1 MMMKMNLVPS
11 ILFMMFFS
19 FIIQYH
25 IMSVIMTNDVTN
37 IRNSLGKLYISTI
50 MAFLMGIV
58 EVMMHDFYAGM
69 LSLQY
74 YFPLFV
80 VLGVFYYLYKIQYK
94 INEKEYLNE
103 MIEHHSMALLTSDE
117 ILKKTKDDNIILL
130 ADSIIKGQQKEIS
143 IMKQM
148 VQNMNMN

>member
-1 MMMKMNLVPS
+1 MMKMNLLPS

-19 FIIQYH
+19 FIIQYY
-25 IMSVIMTNDVTN
+25 IMSLIMVNDITN

-58 EVMMHDFYAGM
+58 EVMMHDFFSGV

-74 YFPLFV
+74 YIPLFII
-80 VLGVFYYLYKIQYK
+80 LGTLYYLYKTQYK
-94 INEKEYLNE
+94 INDKEYLNE

-117 ILKKTKDDNIILL
+117 ILKKTKDDNMILL

-148 VQNMNMN
+148 VQNMN

>member
-1 MMMKMNLVPS
+1 MV
-11 ILFMMFFS
+11 
-19 FIIQYH
+19 
-25 IMSVIMTNDVTN
+25 NDITN

-58 EVMMHDFYAGM
+58 EVMMHDFFSGV

-74 YFPLFV
+74 YIPLFII
-80 VLGVFYYLYKIQYK
+80 LGTLYYLYKTQYK
-94 INEKEYLNE
+94 INDKEYLNE

-117 ILKKTKDDNIILL
+117 ILKKTKDDNMILL

-148 VQNMNMN
+148 VQNMN

>member
-1 MMMKMNLVPS
+1 MMKMNLLPS

-19 FIIQYH
+19 FIIQYY
-25 IMSVIMTNDVTN
+25 IMSLIMTNDVTN
-37 IRNSLGKLYISTI
+37 IRNSLGKLYLSTI

-58 EVMMHDFYAGM
+58 EVMMHDFYVGV

-74 YFPLFV
+74 YIPLFV
-80 VLGVFYYLYKIQYK
+80 LLGTLYYLYKSQYK
-94 INEKEYLNE
+94 INDKEYLNE

-117 ILKKTKDDNIILL
+117 ILKKTTDDNMILL
-130 ADSIIKGQQKEIS
+130 ADSIIKEQQKEIS

-148 VQNMNMN
+148 VQNMK

>member
-1 MMMKMNLVPS
+1 MKMNLLPS

-19 FIIQYH
+19 FIIQYY
-25 IMSVIMTNDVTN
+25 IMSIIMTNDVTN

-58 EVMMHDFYAGM
+58 EVMMHDFYFGV

-74 YFPLFV
+74 YIPLFV
-80 VLGVFYYLYKIQYK
+80 ILGIFYYLYKKQYK
-94 INEKEYLNE
+94 INDKEYLNE

-117 ILKKTKDDNIILL
+117 ILKKTKDDNMILL

-148 VQNMNMN
+148 VQNMG

>member
-1 MMMKMNLVPS
+1 MMKMNLLPS

-19 FIIQYH
+19 FIIQYY

-58 EVMMHDFYAGM
+58 EVMMHDFYSGV

-74 YFPLFV
+74 YIPLFV
-80 VLGVFYYLYKIQYK
+80 VLGILYYLYKIQYK
-94 INEKEYLNE
+94 INDKEYLNE

-117 ILKKTKDDNIILL
+117 ILKKTNDDNVILL

-148 VQNMNMN
+148 VQNMN

>member
-1 MMMKMNLVPS
+1 MMKMNLLPS

-19 FIIQYH
+19 FIIQYY

-37 IRNSLGKLYISTI
+37 IRNSLGKLYLSTI

-58 EVMMHDFYAGM
+58 EVMMHDFYVGV

-74 YFPLFV
+74 YIPLFV
-80 VLGVFYYLYKIQYK
+80 LLGTLYYLYKSQYR
-94 INEKEYLNE
+94 INDKEYLNE
-103 MIEHHSMALLTSDE
+103 MIEHHSMALLTSGE
-117 ILKKTKDDNIILL
+117 ILKKTKDDNMILL
-130 ADSIIKGQQKEIS
+130 ADSIIKEQQKEIS

-148 VQNMNMN
+148 VQNMS

>member
-1 MMMKMNLVPS
+1 MMKMNLLPS

-19 FIIQYH
+19 FIIQYY
-25 IMSVIMTNDVTN
+25 IMSLIMTNDVTN
-37 IRNSLGKLYISTI
+37 IRNSLGKLYISTM

-58 EVMMHDFYAGM
+58 EVMMHDFYFGV

-74 YFPLFV
+74 YIPLFV
-80 VLGVFYYLYKIQYK
+80 ILGTFYYLYKSQYK
-94 INEKEYLNE
+94 INDKEYLNE
-103 MIEHHSMALLTSDE
+103 MIEHHSMALLTSHE
-117 ILKKTKDDNIILL
+117 ILKKTTDDNMILL

-148 VQNMNMN
+148 VQNMG

>member
-1 MMMKMNLVPS
+1 MMKMNLLPS

-19 FIIQYH
+19 FIIQYY

-58 EVMMHDFYAGM
+58 EVMMHDFYFGV

-74 YFPLFV
+74 YIPLFV
-80 VLGVFYYLYKIQYK
+80 ILGTLYYLYKKQYK
-94 INEKEYLNE
+94 INDKEYLNE

-117 ILKKTKDDNIILL
+117 ILKKTKDDNMILL

-148 VQNMNMN
+148 VQNMS

>member
-1 MMMKMNLVPS
+1 
-11 ILFMMFFS
+11 
-19 FIIQYH
+19 
-25 IMSVIMTNDVTN
+25 MTNDVTN

-58 EVMMHDFYAGM
+58 EVMMHDFYFGV

-74 YFPLFV
+74 YIPLFV
-80 VLGVFYYLYKIQYK
+80 ILGIFYYLYKKQYK
-94 INEKEYLNE
+94 INDKEYLNE

-117 ILKKTKDDNIILL
+117 ILKKTKDDNMILL

-148 VQNMNMN
+148 VQNMG

>member
-1 MMMKMNLVPS
+1 MMKMNLLPS

-19 FIIQYH
+19 FIIQYY
-25 IMSVIMTNDVTN
+25 IMSIVMTNDITN

-50 MAFLMGIV
+50 MALLMGIV
-58 EVMMHDFYAGM
+58 EVMMHDFYTGV

-74 YFPLFV
+74 YVPLFV
-80 VLGVFYYLYKIQYK
+80 ILGTFYYLYKKQYK
-94 INEKEYLNE
+94 INDKEYLNE

-117 ILKKTKDDNIILL
+117 ILKKTSDDNMILL

-148 VQNMNMN
+148 VQNMS

>member
-1 MMMKMNLVPS
+1 
-11 ILFMMFFS
+11 
-19 FIIQYH
+19 
-25 IMSVIMTNDVTN
+25 MTNDVTN

-58 EVMMHDFYAGM
+58 EVMMHDFYSGV

-74 YFPLFV
+74 YIPLFV
-80 VLGVFYYLYKIQYK
+80 ILGTLYYLYKKQYK
-94 INEKEYLNE
+94 VNDKEYLNE

-117 ILKKTKDDNIILL
+117 ILKKTKDDNMILL

-148 VQNMNMN
+148 VQNMS

>member
-1 MMMKMNLVPS
+1 
-11 ILFMMFFS
+11 
-19 FIIQYH
+19 
-25 IMSVIMTNDVTN
+25 MTNDVTN

-58 EVMMHDFYAGM
+58 EVMMHDFYSGV

-74 YFPLFV
+74 YIPLFV
-80 VLGVFYYLYKIQYK
+80 ILGTLYYLYKKQYK
-94 INEKEYLNE
+94 INDKEYLNE

-117 ILKKTKDDNIILL
+117 ILKKTKDDNMILL

-148 VQNMNMN
+148 VQNMS

>member
-1 MMMKMNLVPS
+1 MKMNLLPS

-19 FIIQYH
+19 FIIQYY
-25 IMSVIMTNDVTN
+25 IMSLIMVNDITN
-37 IRNSLGKLYISTI
+37 IRNSLGKLYLSTI

-58 EVMMHDFYAGM
+58 EVMMHDFYFGM

-74 YFPLFV
+74 YIPLFV
-80 VLGVFYYLYKIQYK
+80 ILGAFYYLYKSQYK
-94 INEKEYLNE
+94 INDKEYLNE
-103 MIEHHSMALLTSDE
+103 MIEHHSMTLLTSDE
-117 ILKKTKDDNIILL
+117 ILQKTTDDNVILL

-148 VQNMNMN
+148 VQNMN

>member
-1 MMMKMNLVPS
+1 MMKMNLLPS

-19 FIIQYH
+19 FIIQYY
-25 IMSVIMTNDVTN
+25 IMSIIMTNDVTN

-58 EVMMHDFYAGM
+58 EVMMHDFYSGI

-74 YFPLFV
+74 YIPLFV
-80 VLGVFYYLYKIQYK
+80 LLGTLYYFYKYQYK
-94 INEKEYLNE
+94 ISDKEYLNE

-117 ILKKTKDDNIILL
+117 ILKKTSDDNVILL

-148 VQNMNMN
+148 VQNMK

>member
-1 MMMKMNLVPS
+1 MMKMNLLPS

-19 FIIQYH
+19 FIIQYY
-25 IMSVIMTNDVTN
+25 IMSLIMTNDVTN
-37 IRNSLGKLYISTI
+37 IRNSLGKLYLSTI

-58 EVMMHDFYAGM
+58 EVMMHDFYFGV

-74 YFPLFV
+74 YIPLLV
-80 VLGVFYYLYKIQYK
+80 ILGTLYYLYKSQYK
-94 INEKEYLNE
+94 INDKEYLNE

-117 ILKKTKDDNIILL
+117 ILKKTTDDNMILL

-148 VQNMNMN
+148 VQNMN

>member
-1 MMMKMNLVPS
+1 MNLLPS

-19 FIIQYH
+19 FIIQYY
-25 IMSVIMTNDVTN
+25 IMSVVMTNDVTN

-58 EVMMHDFYAGM
+58 EVMMHDFYFGV

-74 YFPLFV
+74 YIPLLV
-80 VLGVFYYLYKIQYK
+80 ILGTLYYLYKSQYK
-94 INEKEYLNE
+94 INDKEYLNE
-103 MIEHHSMALLTSDE
+103 MIEHHSMALLTSGE
-117 ILKKTKDDNIILL
+117 ILKKTKDDNMILL

-148 VQNMNMN
+148 VQNMS

>member
-1 MMMKMNLVPS
+1 MMKMNLLPS

-19 FIIQYH
+19 FIIQYY
-25 IMSVIMTNDVTN
+25 IMSIIMTNDVTN

-58 EVMMHDFYAGM
+58 EVMMHDFYSGV

-74 YFPLFV
+74 YIPLFII
-80 VLGVFYYLYKIQYK
+80 LGTFYYLYKNQYK
-94 INEKEYLNE
+94 INDKEYLNE

-117 ILKKTKDDNIILL
+117 ILKKTSDDNLILL
-130 ADSIIKGQQKEIS
+130 ADSIIKQQQKEIS

-148 VQNMNMN
+148 VQNMN

>member
-1 MMMKMNLVPS
+1 MKMNLLPS

-19 FIIQYH
+19 FIIQYY

-58 EVMMHDFYAGM
+58 EVMMHDFYSGV

-74 YFPLFV
+74 YIPLFV
-80 VLGVFYYLYKIQYK
+80 ILGTLYYLYKKQYK
-94 INEKEYLNE
+94 INDKEYLNE

-117 ILKKTKDDNIILL
+117 ILKKTKDDNMILL

-148 VQNMNMN
+148 VQNMS

>member
-1 MMMKMNLVPS
+1 MMKMNLLPS

-19 FIIQYH
+19 FIIQYY
-25 IMSVIMTNDVTN
+25 IMSLIMTNDVTN

-58 EVMMHDFYAGM
+58 EVMMHDFYSGV

-74 YFPLFV
+74 YIPLFV
-80 VLGVFYYLYKIQYK
+80 LLGTLYYLYKSQYK
-94 INEKEYLNE
+94 INDKEYLNE

-117 ILKKTKDDNIILL
+117 ILKKTKDDNMILL

-148 VQNMNMN
+148 VQNMG

>member
-1 MMMKMNLVPS
+1 MKMNLLPS

-19 FIIQYH
+19 FIIQYY

-58 EVMMHDFYAGM
+58 EVMMHDFYSGV

-74 YFPLFV
+74 YIPLFV
-80 VLGVFYYLYKIQYK
+80 ILGTLYYLYKKQYK
-94 INEKEYLNE
+94 VNDKEYLNE

-117 ILKKTKDDNIILL
+117 ILKKTKDDNMILL

-148 VQNMNMN
+148 VQNMS

>member
-1 MMMKMNLVPS
+1 MMKMNLLPS
-11 ILFMMFFS
+11 IMFMMFFS
-19 FIIQYH
+19 FIIQYY
-25 IMSVIMTNDVTN
+25 IMSLIMTNDITN

-58 EVMMHDFYAGM
+58 EVMMHDFYSGV

-74 YFPLFV
+74 YIPLFFG
-80 VLGVFYYLYKIQYK
+80 LGTLYYFYKSQYK
-94 INEKEYLNE
+94 INDKEYLNE

-117 ILKKTKDDNIILL
+117 ILKKTKDDNMILL

-148 VQNMNMN
+148 VQNMN

>member
-1 MMMKMNLVPS
+1 MMKMNVLPS

-19 FIIQYH
+19 FIIQYY
-25 IMSVIMTNDVTN
+25 IMSVVMTNDVTN
-37 IRNSLGKLYISTI
+37 IRNSLGKLYLSTI

-58 EVMMHDFYAGM
+58 EVMMHDFYFGV

-74 YFPLFV
+74 YIPLFV
-80 VLGVFYYLYKIQYK
+80 LLGTLYYLYKSQYK
-94 INEKEYLNE
+94 INDKEYLNE
-103 MIEHHSMALLTSDE
+103 MIEHHSMALLTSGE
-117 ILKKTKDDNIILL
+117 ILKKTKDDNMILL

-148 VQNMNMN
+148 VQNMS

>member
-1 MMMKMNLVPS
+1 MMKMNLLPS

-19 FIIQYH
+19 FIIQYY
-25 IMSVIMTNDVTN
+25 IMSIIMTNDVTN

-58 EVMMHDFYAGM
+58 EVMMHDFYFGV

-74 YFPLFV
+74 YIPLFV
-80 VLGVFYYLYKIQYK
+80 ILGIFYYLYKKQYK
-94 INEKEYLNE
+94 INDKEYLNE

-117 ILKKTKDDNIILL
+117 ILKKTKDDNVILL

-148 VQNMNMN
+148 VQNMN

>member
-1 MMMKMNLVPS
+1 MMKMNLLPS

-19 FIIQYH
+19 FIIQYY

-37 IRNSLGKLYISTI
+37 IRNSLGKLYLSAI

-58 EVMMHDFYAGM
+58 EVMMHDFYVGV

-74 YFPLFV
+74 YIPLFV
-80 VLGVFYYLYKIQYK
+80 LLGTLYYLYKSQYR
-94 INEKEYLNE
+94 INDKEYLNE
-103 MIEHHSMALLTSDE
+103 MIEHHSMALLTSGE
-117 ILKKTKDDNIILL
+117 ILKKTKDDNMILL
-130 ADSIIKGQQKEIS
+130 ADSIIKEQQKEIS

-148 VQNMNMN
+148 VQNMS

>member
-1 MMMKMNLVPS
+1 MMKMNLLPS

-19 FIIQYH
+19 FIIQYY

-58 EVMMHDFYAGM
+58 EVMMHDFYFGV

-74 YFPLFV
+74 YIPLFV
-80 VLGVFYYLYKIQYK
+80 ILGIFYYLYKKQYK
-94 INEKEYLNE
+94 INDKEYLNE

-117 ILKKTKDDNIILL
+117 ILKKTKDDNMILL

-148 VQNMNMN
+148 VQNMG

>member
-1 MMMKMNLVPS
+1 MMKMNLLPS

-19 FIIQYH
+19 FIIQYY
-25 IMSVIMTNDVTN
+25 IMSLIMTNDITN

-58 EVMMHDFYAGM
+58 EVMMHDFFSGV

-74 YFPLFV
+74 YIMLFSG
-80 VLGVFYYLYKIQYK
+80 LGTLYYLYKSQYK
-94 INEKEYLNE
+94 INDKEYLNE

-117 ILKKTKDDNIILL
+117 ILKKTTDDNMILL

-148 VQNMNMN
+148 VQNMG

>member
-1 MMMKMNLVPS
+1 MMKMNLLPS

-19 FIIQYH
+19 FIIQYY

-58 EVMMHDFYAGM
+58 EVMMHDFYSGV

-74 YFPLFV
+74 YIPLFV
-80 VLGVFYYLYKIQYK
+80 ILGTLYYLYKKQYK
-94 INEKEYLNE
+94 INDKEYLNE

-117 ILKKTKDDNIILL
+117 ILKKTKDDNMILL

-148 VQNMNMN
+148 VQNMS

>member
-1 MMMKMNLVPS
+1 MMKMNLLPS

-19 FIIQYH
+19 FIIQYY
-25 IMSVIMTNDVTN
+25 IMSIIMTNDVTN

-58 EVMMHDFYAGM
+58 EVMMHDFYFGV

-74 YFPLFV
+74 YIPLFV
-80 VLGVFYYLYKIQYK
+80 ILGIFYYLYKKQYK
-94 INEKEYLNE
+94 INDKEYLNE

-117 ILKKTKDDNIILL
+117 ILKKTKDDNMILL

-148 VQNMNMN
+148 VQNMG

>member
-1 MMMKMNLVPS
+1 MMKMNLLPS

-19 FIIQYH
+19 FIIQYY
-25 IMSVIMTNDVTN
+25 IMSIIMTNDVTN

-58 EVMMHDFYAGM
+58 EVMMHDFYSGV

-74 YFPLFV
+74 YIPLFV
-80 VLGVFYYLYKIQYK
+80 ILGTLYYLYKKQYK
-94 INEKEYLNE
+94 INDKEYLNE

-117 ILKKTKDDNIILL
+117 ILKKTKDDNMILL

-148 VQNMNMN
+148 VQNMS